1 MALKIALKPDEKVVI
16 NGAVIQNTDRRT
28 NLIIHNK
35 SAILREKD
43 IITFDKADTPVKRIY
58 FAIMML
64 YLDRTVEKTF
74 YKEFVQRVAEFI
86 NVISNED
93 ALDKSVSIIEAVNN
107 KDYYGALQLCKKLLT
122 FEEERL
128 NYAKM
133 LADGVLTEEQTQAM
147 KDQSRTTLGDDE
159 DTLRLKV
166 SDE

>member
-43 IITFDKADTPVKRIY
+43 IITFEMATTPVRRIY

-64 YLDRTVEKTF
+64 YLDGSDEQVY
-74 YKEFVQRVAEFI
+74 YKEFVQRVSEFI

-93 ALDKSVSIIEAVNN
+93 ALEKSVSVIEAVNN
-107 KDYYGALQLCKKLLT
+107 KDYYGAILLCKKLLK

-128 NYAKM
+128 NYAQQ
-133 LADGVLTEEQTQAM
+133 LAESVMSQEHADTMEA
-147 KDQSRTTLGDDE
+147 QSRLTLGEDVVIGDDE
-159 DTLRLKV
+159 ED
-166 SDE
+166 